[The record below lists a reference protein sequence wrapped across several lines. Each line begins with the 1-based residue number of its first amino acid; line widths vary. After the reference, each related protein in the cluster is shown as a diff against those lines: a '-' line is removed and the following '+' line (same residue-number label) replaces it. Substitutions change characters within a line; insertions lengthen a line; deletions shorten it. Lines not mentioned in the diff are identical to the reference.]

1 LTIFFIHVN
10 YCWPLGIPSDISK
23 MELQTRRS
31 KRLYKAAERL
41 MPGGVNSPVRSFRA
55 VEGTPVFISR
65 AKGAWVYDEDGN
77 KYIDYVASWGP
88 LILGHAHPGVVKA
101 IKKAAEKGTTY
112 GAPCEK
118 EIELASLVVRFFPS
132 INLVRMTSSGTEA
145 TMSAVRLARAYTN
158 RDLIVK
164 FEGCYHGHADYL
176 LVKAGSGATT
186 FGIPSSPGVPQGFT
200 NNTLLARYNDA
211 ESVEKLFAERGNEI
225 ACVLIEPVAANMGVV
240 PPKEG
245 FLEGLRKITED
256 SGAILI
262 FDEVITGFRLGLG
275 GAQKTYSVTPDL
287 TCLGKI
293 IGGGLPVGA
302 YGGKREIMS
311 LIAPIGPVYHAGT
324 LSGNPLAMAAG
335 VATLDKLR
343 EKGTY
348 KRLNELTQYLV
359 QGLRE
364 ILEKLGVK
372 AHINSVGSMLT
383 LFFTEREVIDYE
395 SALSS
400 DTKMYSKFFKSML
413 RDGIMFPP
421 SQFEAMFL
429 SLAHTEKEV
438 DMTLRA
444 AYNALK
450 TL

>member
-1 LTIFFIHVN
+1 
-10 YCWPLGIPSDISK
+10 
-23 MELQTRRS
+23 MELQTGKS
-31 KRLYKAAERL
+31 KRLYKAAEHL
-41 MPGGVNSPVRSFRA
+41 MPGGVNSPVRSFGA
-55 VEGTPVFISR
+55 VGGTPLFISR

-77 KYIDYVASWGP
+77 KFIDFVASWGP
-88 LILGHAHPGVVKA
+88 LILGHAHPDVVRA
-101 IKKAAEKGTTY
+101 IKKAAENGTTY

-118 EIELASLVVRFFPS
+118 EVELAGLIVKSFPS
-132 INLVRMTSSGTEA
+132 IDLVRMTSSGTEA
-145 TMSAVRLARAYTN
+145 TMSAVRLARAYTR

-186 FGIPSSPGVPQGFT
+186 FGIPTSPGVPQSFT
-200 NNTLLARYNDA
+200 NNTLIARYNDLR
-211 ESVEKLFAERGNEI
+211 SVNTLFAERGNEI
-225 ACVLIEPVAANMGVV
+225 ACVLVEPVAANMGVV
-240 PPKEG
+240 PPNDG
-245 FLEGLRKITED
+245 FLEGLRRITED
-256 SGAILI
+256 SGALLI

-275 GAQKTYSVTPDL
+275 GAQRTYGVMSDI

-302 YGGKREIMS
+302 YGGKREIMN

-335 VATLDKLR
+335 VATLKKLKER
-343 EKGTY
+343 GSY
-348 KRLNELTQYLV
+348 KRLNELTEYFV

-364 ILEKLGVK
+364 ILKKLDVK
-372 AHINSVGSMLT
+372 AQINSIGSMLT
-383 LFFTEREVIDYE
+383 LFFTEREVVDYE

-400 DTKMYSKFFKSML
+400 DTKMYSRFFKRML
-413 RDGIMFPP
+413 GDGIMLPP
-421 SQFEAMFL
+421 SQFEALFL
-429 SLAHTEKEV
+429 SLAHTEREV

-450 TL
+450 T

>member
-1 LTIFFIHVN
+1 M
-10 YCWPLGIPSDISK
+10 G
-23 MELQTRRS
+23 LQIRRS

-55 VEGTPVFISR
+55 VEGTPVFISK

-118 EIELASLVVRFFPS
+118 EIELANLVVKSFPS
-132 INLVRMTSSGTEA
+132 IDLVRMTSSGTEA

-211 ESVEKLFAERGNEI
+211 ESVERLFAERGNEI
-225 ACVLIEPVAANMGVV
+225 ACVLVEPVAANMGVV

-245 FLEGLRKITED
+245 FLEGLRRITED
-256 SGAILI
+256 SGAILM

-275 GAQKTYSVTPDL
+275 GAQKTYSVIPDL

-302 YGGKREIMS
+302 YGGKKEIMS

-335 VATLDKLR
+335 VATLNKLR

-348 KRLNELTQYLV
+348 KRLNELTRYLV

-364 ILEKLGVK
+364 ILKELGVK

-429 SLAHTEKEV
+429 SLAHTEKEI

-444 AYNALK
+444 AYNALRA
-450 TL
+450 L

>member
-1 LTIFFIHVN
+1 
-10 YCWPLGIPSDISK
+10 
-23 MELQTRRS
+23 MELQTKRS
-31 KRLYKAAERL
+31 KRLYRAAERL

-55 VEGTPVFISR
+55 VGGTPIFISR
-65 AKGAWVYDEDGN
+65 ARGAWIYDEDGN
-77 KYIDYVASWGP
+77 RYIDYVASWGP
-88 LILGHAHPGVVKA
+88 LILGHANSDVVRA
-101 IKKAAEKGTTY
+101 IKKAAENGTTY
-112 GAPCEK
+112 GAPCQK
-118 EIELASLVVRFFPS
+118 EIELARLVVKSIPS
-132 INLVRMTSSGTEA
+132 IDLVRMTSSGTEA
-145 TMSAVRLARAYTN
+145 TMSAVRLARAYTG

-186 FGIPSSPGVPQGFT
+186 FGIPSSPGVPQDFT
-200 NNTLLARYNDA
+200 KNTLLARYNDLQ
-211 ESVEKLFAERGNEI
+211 SVDRLFADHGNEI
-225 ACVLIEPVAANMGVV
+225 ACVLVEPVAANMGVV

-256 SGAILI
+256 SGALLI

-275 GAQKTYSVTPDL
+275 GAQKSYGIMPDI

-302 YGGKREIMS
+302 YGGKREIMN

-335 VATLDKLR
+335 VATLNRLKER
-343 EKGTY
+343 GTY
-348 KRLNELTQYLV
+348 KRLNELTGYLV
-359 QGLRE
+359 QGLRG
-364 ILEKLGVK
+364 ILKRLGIR
-372 AHINSVGSMLT
+372 AQINSVGSMFT
-383 LFFTEREVIDYE
+383 LFFTEREVVDYE

-400 DTKMYSKFFKSML
+400 DTKMYSRFFKRML
-413 RDGIMFPP
+413 GDGIMFPP
-421 SQFEAMFL
+421 SQFEALFL

-444 AYNALK
+444 AYSTLK
-450 TL
+450 NINS

>member
-1 LTIFFIHVN
+1 
-10 YCWPLGIPSDISK
+10 
-23 MELQTRRS
+23 MELQTKRS
-31 KRLYKAAERL
+31 KRLYRAAERL

-55 VEGTPVFISR
+55 VGGTPIFISR
-65 AKGAWVYDEDGN
+65 ARGAWIYDEDGN
-77 KYIDYVASWGP
+77 RYIDYVASWGP
-88 LILGHAHPGVVKA
+88 LILGHANSDVVRA
-101 IKKAAEKGTTY
+101 IKKAAENGTTY
-112 GAPCEK
+112 GAPCQK
-118 EIELASLVVRFFPS
+118 EIELARLVVKSIPS
-132 INLVRMTSSGTEA
+132 IDLVRMTSSGTEA
-145 TMSAVRLARAYTN
+145 TMSAVRLARAYTG

-186 FGIPSSPGVPQGFT
+186 FGIPSSPGVPQDFT
-200 NNTLLARYNDA
+200 KNTLLARYNDLQ
-211 ESVEKLFAERGNEI
+211 SVDRLFAKHGNEI
-225 ACVLIEPVAANMGVV
+225 ACVLVEPVAANMGVV

-256 SGAILI
+256 SGALLI

-275 GAQKTYSVTPDL
+275 GAQKSYGIMPDI

-302 YGGKREIMS
+302 YGGKREIMN

-335 VATLDKLR
+335 VATLNRLKER
-343 EKGTY
+343 GTY
-348 KRLNELTQYLV
+348 KRLNELTGYLV
-359 QGLRE
+359 QGLRG
-364 ILEKLGVK
+364 ILKRLGIR
-372 AHINSVGSMLT
+372 AQINSVGSMFT
-383 LFFTEREVIDYE
+383 LFFTEREVVDYE

-400 DTKMYSKFFKSML
+400 DTKMYSRFFKRML
-413 RDGIMFPP
+413 GDGIMFPP
-421 SQFEAMFL
+421 SQFEALFL

-444 AYNALK
+444 AYSTLK
-450 TL
+450 NINS